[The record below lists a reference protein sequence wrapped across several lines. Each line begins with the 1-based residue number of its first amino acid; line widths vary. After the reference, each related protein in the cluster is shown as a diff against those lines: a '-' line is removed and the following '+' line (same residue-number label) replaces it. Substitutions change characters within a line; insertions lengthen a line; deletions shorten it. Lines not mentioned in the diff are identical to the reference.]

1 MALLTRKPRGVQITQ
16 PGLILLEHAR
26 RCLASLEQAHADL
39 APFVGGHRA
48 QLVIMANSN
57 ALGSYLPSD
66 LQSFLVEHPGIRV
79 ALAERT
85 SAEIAAAVAG
95 GRADLGIGVWDS
107 EHQALEFTPY
117 KTDELVLIVPNSHPL
132 ASKDSVRF
140 NECANEPFVCLQS
153 DSAIHMFMV
162 KLAHELGHRLDVRV
176 QVSRFGTVA
185 GLVAAGV
192 GIGIIPRS
200 IFLDAG
206 KGFQAVKLD
215 EPWAARR
222 LSVCVRC
229 DIGAATPPPIC
240 CAGTWR
246 SGAAPSDRSPRRSPL
261 RPPCS
266 LLLLVD
272 PEVLDLVFV
281 EIHAKPGPIRYK
293 HVFAVPANRL
303 SHDIFGENLVDPYG
317 ERTFQQFPGP

>member
-1 MALLTRKPRGVQITQ
+1 MEPLLPNAQNPGTRYDLTDLRVFLAVADAGSISRGGALCNLAPSTTSLRILHLEEALGVALLTRKPRGVQITQ

-79 ALAERT
+79 APAERT

-153 DSAIHMFMV
+153 DSAIH
-162 KLAHELGHRLDVRV
+162 
-176 QVSRFGTVA
+176 
-185 GLVAAGV
+185 
-192 GIGIIPRS
+192 
-200 IFLDAG
+200 IF
-206 KGFQAVKLD
+206 
-215 EPWAARR
+215 
-222 LSVCVRC
+222 
-229 DIGAATPPPIC
+229 
-240 CAGTWR
+240 
-246 SGAAPSDRSPRRSPL
+246 
-261 RPPCS
+261 S
-266 LLLLVD
+266 LC
-272 PEVLDLVFV
+272 
-281 EIHAKPGPIRYK
+281 
-293 HVFAVPANRL
+293 
-303 SHDIFGENLVDPYG
+303 
-317 ERTFQQFPGP
+317 